1 MAVFSLQE
9 VKKLQV
15 QNVTDNNFESW
26 PGGSNVPSY
35 FSIII
40 RLDFSNDSFSTPGN
54 NLPTGITQLAAVTN

>member
-26 PGGSNVPSY
+26 PGGATY
-35 FSIII
+35 
-40 RLDFSNDSFSTPGN
+40 G
-54 NLPTGITQLAAVTN
+54 